1 MKVTHTFPEVKGTCP
16 VNGEDDYYRIVV
28 EFTYDAHP
36 AWKHNVWYVETLSDF
51 FKEVTKEPISQESL
65 TYKILR
71 EFCGDGF
78 WHLRDEGEGEDIP
91 EILSITVKT
100 LGNHGDVRTETE
112 MTYEI
117 EKYL

>member
-1 MKVTHTFPEVKGTCP
+1 MRVTHTFPEVKGTCP

-28 EFTYDAHP
+28 EFTYDTSP
-36 AWKHNVWYVETLSDF
+36 GWKKNVLYVETLSDF

-65 TYKILR
+65 TYKILH
-71 EFCGDGF
+71 EFYRPG
-78 WHLRDEGEGEDIP
+78 
-91 EILSITVKT
+91 ILSITVKT

-117 EKYL
+117 R